1 MEENHPQKRKS
12 DHIAINLHEDV
23 RSLLTTGF
31 ERYSLRHVALP
42 EIDFNTIDTSLFL
55 FNKKLN
61 CPLFIS
67 SMTGGVEGAGLI
79 NKNLASAAERLGMA
93 MGVGSQ
99 RPMLDDPSLKASF
112 EIRKYAPSILLFA
125 NLGAVQLNYGVTQ
138 KEIKTLVEEIGADA
152 LILHLNSIQEVFQPE
167 GEVNFKDLLPK
178 IASLVNEMK
187 VPVIVKEVG
196 WGISGKVAR
205 MLEEI
210 GVAAVDVAGAGGTSW
225 SQVEKFRL
233 NDPIRIRAAEAFR
246 NWGIPTAD
254 CLREIAAQTTTM
266 KIFASGGLSNGVD
279 VVKAIA
285 LGAQLCGFAGKILH
299 AATLAE
305 EELEMTLQTLLF
317 ELKVAMFG
325 IGAGRLS
332 DIKPDMLSYQ

>member
-1 MEENHPQKRKS
+1 MENNQPQKRKS

-31 ERYSLRHVALP
+31 ERYTLRHVALP
-42 EIDFNTIDTSLFL
+42 EIDFDFIDTSLFL
-55 FNKKLN
+55 FDKKLN
-61 CPLFIS
+61 SPLFIS
-67 SMTGGVEGAGLI
+67 SMTGGVEGAGMI
-79 NKNLASAAERLGMA
+79 NKNLARAAERLGMA

-99 RPMLDDPSLKASF
+99 RPMLEDPSSKGSF

-125 NLGAVQLNYGVTQ
+125 NLGAVQLNYGVTE
-138 KEIKTLVEEIGADA
+138 KEIKSLVDEIGADA

-167 GEVNFKDLLPK
+167 GEVNFRGLLPK
-178 IASLVNEMK
+178 IASLVNELK

-205 MLEEI
+205 LLEEI

-233 NDPIRIRAAEAFR
+233 NDPVRVRAAESFR
-246 NWGIPTAD
+246 DWGIPTAD
-254 CLREIAAQTTTM
+254 CLREISAQSTTM
-266 KIFASGGLSNGVD
+266 KIFASGGLSTGVD
-279 VVKAIA
+279 MVKAIA
-285 LGAQLCGFAGKILH
+285 LGAQLCGFAGRILH
-299 AATLAE
+299 AATLSE
-305 EELEMTLQTLLF
+305 EELELTLQTLLF

-332 DIKPDMLSYQ
+332 DIKPDTILFR